1 MFGGTGRRLEYWG
14 NEAMKHLVYA
24 VAALLGTAASAFAAG
39 PSDLF
44 TEKVADFGT
53 TPKGTVLVH
62 YFRFTNN
69 TKQTMSLGTPRVSC
83 GCTSASV
90 SKNQVAP
97 GESAAVIA
105 YMDTRRI
112 PTPNVTKSVLV
123 YVPFLSP
130 TQEEVVLRVQTVA
143 RDDLM
148 MSPDVI
154 AFGDVKMGQ
163 GAKKSTKVTFM
174 SDSNWKITEA
184 TSTGGFVKTE
194 IKEDSRQGSMVTYEI
209 TAILDKGC
217 PAGNWVSDINLTT
230 SNAAVA
236 KLRVPVTVNVTPA
249 VAISPEAAAFG
260 KLPMGVEM
268 EKKITLKSGKP
279 FKILEVKGADEQLK
293 VTVEKDGASEV
304 HTIVVAANPKS
315 VGGFTR
321 MVEIV
326 TDDKDQPKL
335 IIPVTAQVVVK

>member
-1 MFGGTGRRLEYWG
+1 
-14 NEAMKHLVYA
+14 MKHL
-24 VAALLGTAASAFAAG
+24 ALAIVVLIGATAPALAG

-44 TEKVADFGT
+44 TEKVADFGVS
-53 TPKGTVLVH
+53 PKGTVLVH

-69 TKQTMSLGTPRVSC
+69 TQQNMTLGTPRVSC
-83 GCTSASV
+83 GCTAASL
-90 SKNQVAP
+90 SKATLAP

-105 YMDTRRI
+105 HMDTRRI
-112 PTPNVTKSVLV
+112 PHANVTKSVLV

-130 TQEEVVLRVQTVA
+130 TQEEVVLRVQTVT

-154 AFGDVKMGQ
+154 SFGTVKA
-163 GAKKSTKVTFM
+163 GAGARASTKVTFM
-174 SDSNWKITEA
+174 SDANWKVTDA
-184 TSTGGFVKTE
+184 ASTGGFVKTE
-194 IKEDSRQGSMVTYEI
+194 VKEDSRNGSMVTYEV
-209 TAILDKGC
+209 TAILDKNC

-236 KLRVPVTVNVTPA
+236 KLRVPVTVTVAAPA
-249 VAISPEAAAFG
+249 VAVTPETAAFG
-260 KLPMGVEM
+260 SLPMGVET

-293 VTVEKDGASEV
+293 VTVEKTGASDV
-304 HTIVVAANPKS
+304 HTIVVAANPKTT
-315 VGGFTR
+315 GGFTR
-321 MVEIV
+321 TVEIV

-335 IIPVTAQVVVK
+335 VIPVTAKVVEK